1 MIKINVLV
9 SNNAWK
15 KYLKNPETYLK
26 KRIKK
31 IESKYRLFKKK
42 KLFFS
47 IMLSGNEKIKKLN
60 KQFRNKNKTTDILSF
75 PFHKKKDLDKL
86 IKSKQKQI
94 YLGDIIINVN
104 KISNNLNKKIFLEK
118 FDIIWIHGLT
128 HLLGYKHKLN
138 YDYLIMNRFE
148 KRLLK
153 ILS

>member
-75 PFHKKKDLDKL
+75 PFHKKK
-86 IKSKQKQI
+86 
-94 YLGDIIINVN
+94 
-104 KISNNLNKKIFLEK
+104 
-118 FDIIWIHGLT
+118 
-128 HLLGYKHKLN
+128 
-138 YDYLIMNRFE
+138 RF
-148 KRLLK
+148 R
-153 ILS
+153 